1 MVFLKNI
8 FKGNCRGIL
17 AVVTISLL
25 LIVAVTGF
33 LFFSNWYNNF
43 IPEVQSETFGTYSF
57 TTEYVDFL
65 SIRNNSGNYSL
76 IIKNKVSDNFKI
88 EMIRVDDVFCPFVG
102 DGIIYRNSI
111 TIVNLSCSDFNDIS
125 DFLITTA
132 FGLINTN
139 VLLE

>member
-76 IIKNKVSDNFKI
+76 IIRNRVKDNFKI
-88 EMIRVDDVFCPFVG
+88 EMIRVDEVMCLFVG

-111 TIVNLSCSDFNDIS
+111 TTINLSCSDFNDIS
-125 DFLITTA
+125 DILVITE
-132 FGLINTN
+132 FDLININ